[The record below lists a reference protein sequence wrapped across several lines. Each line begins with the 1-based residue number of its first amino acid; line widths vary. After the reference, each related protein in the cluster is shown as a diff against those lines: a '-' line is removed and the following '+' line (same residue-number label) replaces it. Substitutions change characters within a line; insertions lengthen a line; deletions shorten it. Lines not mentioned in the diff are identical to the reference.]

1 MLARHVIWD
10 RVAGSLHGL
19 LVGDALG
26 CPVEGWT
33 PAQIEAEYG
42 RLEEMV
48 ESTGRNWRPLGLHS
62 DDGQQALAVL
72 DAICADPESPEQ
84 AFVDII
90 VALRDAAPQ
99 RAGRF
104 GLHRGAGRNFRSTVR
119 GLRSNPS
126 KPYAHAKPS
135 AGNGAAMRVA
145 PVALWWRD
153 NHPLRNRRV
162 AQLSA
167 VTHRDMRAISGA
179 LALSI
184 AIGNVLVAHPPH
196 VLSNRFLGEVRAAE
210 LAAAEQLG
218 FEADTRFSQALAAL
232 IDERHSTTKL
242 ERLLEGIADRGQRL
256 AGADRKV
263 GPASG
268 FAACSVLTALTI
280 VDACTDFESSL
291 TTAVNLGD
299 DTDTVAAMVGALA
312 GAKYGFEA
320 IPRRWLE
327 QLRATGVL
335 LERIEQLVD
344 TEPGACQPELIK
356 LEQQWDALFDARPKK
371 KLF

>member
-10 RVAGSLHGL
+10 RIAGSLHGL

-26 CPVEGWT
+26 GPVEGWT
-33 PAQIEAEYG
+33 PDQIEAEYG

-48 ESTGRNWRPLGLHS
+48 EGTGRNWRPLGLHS

-72 DAICADPESPEQ
+72 DAICADPESPER
-84 AFVDII
+84 AFIELI
-90 VALRDAAPQ
+90 VALHDAAPQ

-104 GLHRGAGRNFRSTVR
+104 GLHRRAGRNFRSTLR
-119 GLRSNPS
+119 GLRSNPDR
-126 KPYAHAKPS
+126 PYAYAKPS
-135 AGNGAAMRVA
+135 PDSGAAMRVA
-145 PVALWWRD
+145 PIALWWRD
-153 NHPLRNRRV
+153 NPPLRNRRV

-167 VTHRDMRAISGA
+167 VTHRDMQAISGA

-184 AIGNVLVAHPPH
+184 AIGNVLVAHPPP
-196 VLSNRFLGEVRAAE
+196 VLSARFLGEVCDAE
-210 LAAAEQLG
+210 LEAARQL
-218 FEADTRFSQALAAL
+218 ELEPDPRFTQALAAL
-232 IDERHSTTKL
+232 IDQRHRTTEL
-242 ERLLEGIADRGQRL
+242 ARLLGGIAERGQRL
-256 AGADRKV
+256 AGAEREV

-280 VDACTDFESSL
+280 VDACADFESAL

-299 DTDTVAAMVGALA
+299 DADTVAAMVGALA

-320 IPRRWLE
+320 IPGRWLE

-335 LERIEQLVD
+335 LERIEQFVEN
-344 TEPGACQPELIK
+344 EPRPCQPELVQ
-356 LEQQWDALFDARPKK
+356 LELQWDALFEARPKK
-371 KLF
+371 TLV